1 MTTPTGTRTSAEST
15 PNRATETRPAQ
26 SSKRVA
32 RKAPLAWLPWALL
45 GLLALLVAAS
55 LLLINA
61 IDDDGPDGA
70 AGDTLGQVGSD
81 GSGVDGADGNGQP
94 AGAEG
99 SSDGGSAAAGSG
111 NRRLPPGGALTAGGQ
126 DVLASGGKGLGALA
140 GQKADGNADVESV
153 VADEGFWVGSDA
165 ANRVFVFLTP
175 EARKAAGESGF
186 QVKAGQTVT
195 LTGTVKRSDGSFA
208 ERVGVDA
215 AEGRQQLLDQGGY
228 VEATAV
234 RLAG

>member
-1 MTTPTGTRTSAEST
+1 MTTPGTRTPTDT
-15 PNRATETRPAQ
+15 PNRAVETRPSQ

-70 AGDTLGQVGSD
+70 RGDSLGQLGSD
-81 GSGVDGADGNGQP
+81 GSGIDGADGNGQP

-99 SSDGGSAAAGSG
+99 GDAGNAGNGSGGAAAGG
-111 NRRLPPGGALTAGGQ
+111 TLTAGGQ
-126 DVLASGGKGLGALA
+126 DVLASGGTRIGALA
-140 GQKADGNADVESV
+140 GQKADGNANVESV
-153 VADEGFWVGSDA
+153 VADEGFWVGSNA
-165 ANRVFVFLTP
+165 QNRVFVFLTP

-195 LTGTVKRSDGSFA
+195 LTGTVERSDAGFA
-208 ERVGVDA
+208 ERVGVTA